1 MKKILKILGI
11 IIALLIVLVL
21 ALPFLFKGKIFDMV
35 QEEANKNLNAEVK
48 IESLDLSIIENFPD
62 FSLTISK
69 TSVKGVDEFK
79 GVTLAD
85 VGEVYA
91 SVDVMSVI
99 SGDQL
104 KINSFGI
111 ENADFHVI
119 VTKDGKAN
127 WDVMKTS
134 DTAAETE
141 EPADSG
147 SDQQAET
154 EESGTFNINVNE
166 YYLRNINVIYDDREG
181 DMYAKIDSLTHE
193 GKGDF
198 DLEQFLFETKTTIK
212 SITYAMDG
220 TEYMKDVSAEAIF
233 NFEMDMPNS
242 KYTFKENSVSLN
254 DLTLGF
260 DGWVQMPEDDIDMD
274 LSFESKETSFKSLLS
289 LVPNAYTAD
298 FKDVE
303 TSGTLS
309 IVGNAKGTYASTEE
323 SMSLP
328 GFDAELIVNNARFQ
342 YPDLPKS
349 AENIEIDVRA
359 SNPGGSEDNT
369 VIDVNRFHV
378 ELAENPID
386 LSLHLK
392 TPISDP
398 DVKGDFKAQ
407 VDMASIQDVIPT
419 EEGEKYTGT
428 VTSDIH
434 FDGKMSAIEEERYG
448 DFKAEGKLII
458 LDFLYS
464 SPAFSYPVKLQ
475 KMYMDFSP
483 QYVDLTTFEAMAGKT
498 DISAKGKIDNM
509 LGYYFNDEVLTGN
522 FNLFSNYMNITELMD
537 EGEGSESEETEET
550 EESQSEPADTAA
562 MEVVPV
568 PGNIDFTMDAKI
580 KELIY
585 DNINMKN
592 VKGEVVIANEAIDMT
607 DLYMELLDGNMTMSG
622 SYATTNPKSPD
633 IDFAMDI
640 SRFDLEKTAATFNTF
655 EKLAP
660 IIESAK
666 GKFSTNMTMKG
677 KLLENMDVDLNSLN
691 GGGKL
696 QTHKVTIDNKALE
709 KLDKTLK
716 SDKFN
721 PLEASDLNISFTFKD
736 GKVTTEPFE
745 LEAGGI
751 NNTISG
757 YTTFEQRMDYTIDS
771 EVPSSILGGKVNDL
785 AGDLMGKLKN
795 SGVDLGSGLPETI
808 EVSFKVTGDVTDPDV
823 KPTFKGGKGTAS
835 SVKEQVK
842 DKVKEEIEKK
852 KEEVKEDVKERANEI
867 MKDAREKADQIRS
880 EAKKQ
885 ADKVRAQGKKA
896 AQRIR
901 EEAAKKAQDLID
913 EASNPLAKAGA
924 KKAAEKINNEADKK
938 AKQTEQEANKRAQ
951 QIEDEADKRAQQV
964 IDKAQQQVDEL

>member
-62 FSLTISK
+62 FSLTISN
-69 TSVKGVDEFK
+69 TSVKGVEEFE

-99 SGDQL
+99 SSDQL

-134 DTAAETE
+134 GTATEKE

-147 SDQQAET
+147 SDQQTGT

-220 TEYMKDVSAEAIF
+220 TEYMKDVSAEAVF

-254 DLTLGF
+254 DLILGF

-298 FKDVE
+298 FKNVE

-309 IVGNAKGTYASTEE
+309 LVGNAKGTYSSTEE

-369 VIDVNRFHV
+369 VV
-378 ELAENPID
+378 E
-386 LSLHLK
+386 S
-392 TPISDP
+392 
-398 DVKGDFKAQ
+398 
-407 VDMASIQDVIPT
+407 VI
-419 EEGEKYTGT
+419 
-428 VTSDIH
+428 
-434 FDGKMSAIEEERYG
+434 
-448 DFKAEGKLII
+448 
-458 LDFLYS
+458 
-464 SPAFSYPVKLQ
+464 
-475 KMYMDFSP
+475 
-483 QYVDLTTFEAMAGKT
+483 
-498 DISAKGKIDNM
+498 
-509 LGYYFNDEVLTGN
+509 
-522 FNLFSNYMNITELMD
+522 LM
-537 EGEGSESEETEET
+537 
-550 EESQSEPADTAA
+550 
-562 MEVVPV
+562 
-568 PGNIDFTMDAKI
+568 
-580 KELIY
+580 
-585 DNINMKN
+585 
-592 VKGEVVIANEAIDMT
+592 
-607 DLYMELLDGNMTMSG
+607 
-622 SYATTNPKSPD
+622 
-633 IDFAMDI
+633 
-640 SRFDLEKTAATFNTF
+640 
-655 EKLAP
+655 
-660 IIESAK
+660 
-666 GKFSTNMTMKG
+666 
-677 KLLENMDVDLNSLN
+677 
-691 GGGKL
+691 
-696 QTHKVTIDNKALE
+696 
-709 KLDKTLK
+709 
-716 SDKFN
+716 
-721 PLEASDLNISFTFKD
+721 
-736 GKVTTEPFE
+736 
-745 LEAGGI
+745 
-751 NNTISG
+751 
-757 YTTFEQRMDYTIDS
+757 
-771 EVPSSILGGKVNDL
+771 
-785 AGDLMGKLKN
+785 
-795 SGVDLGSGLPETI
+795 
-808 EVSFKVTGDVTDPDV
+808 
-823 KPTFKGGKGTAS
+823 
-835 SVKEQVK
+835 
-842 DKVKEEIEKK
+842 
-852 KEEVKEDVKERANEI
+852 
-867 MKDAREKADQIRS
+867 
-880 EAKKQ
+880 
-885 ADKVRAQGKKA
+885 
-896 AQRIR
+896 
-901 EEAAKKAQDLID
+901 
-913 EASNPLAKAGA
+913 
-924 KKAAEKINNEADKK
+924 
-938 AKQTEQEANKRAQ
+938 
-951 QIEDEADKRAQQV
+951 
-964 IDKAQQQVDEL
+964 